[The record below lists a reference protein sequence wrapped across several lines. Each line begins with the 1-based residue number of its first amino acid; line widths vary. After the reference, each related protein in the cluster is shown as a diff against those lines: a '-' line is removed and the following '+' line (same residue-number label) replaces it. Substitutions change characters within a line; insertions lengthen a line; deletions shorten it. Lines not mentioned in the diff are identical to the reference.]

1 MQVIKR
7 DGTKVDFDINKI
19 TSAVTKAM
27 TETTIGV
34 DAQLASE
41 IAVNIE
47 RKANQNESLS
57 VEEIQDMVEH
67 ELMDS
72 NRKDV
77 AKNYIIYRNAKAATR
92 KQSDPNRLL
101 NDCFIS
107 KYKHQPSPMGQL
119 GNFVFYRTYSRWLPD
134 EKRREYWWE
143 TVRRAVEYNCSLVP
157 TSKQEAE
164 QLFDNIYNM
173 KQFLSGRTLF
183 TGGTEASRRF
193 PMSNYNCSFTIANE
207 FEAFDDLFTLL
218 LIGAG
223 VGLRA
228 RKMDVDKLPP
238 VRGDIK
244 IIHKAYA
251 PTPKRDRREYTG
263 IDFED
268 DMAEIFVGDSKEGWR
283 QALDFFFKVFYLT
296 EYSKVKTVILNYDS
310 VRPQGERLKTFG
322 GYASGHDPLMK
333 MFDKLYKVI
342 ISNNVVKKKLKP
354 IDCLDIAN
362 IIGNAVVSGGV
373 RRTSEVILFDPD
385 DEEILTAKSNL
396 YYQDSDGK
404 WQINNDIEHRR
415 MSNNTIQYYSK
426 PTREQWHNHITE
438 MRYSGEPAF
447 SNMEAAQK
455 RRPDAEGGN
464 P

>member
-1 MQVIKR
+1 
-7 DGTKVDFDINKI
+7 
-19 TSAVTKAM
+19 
-27 TETTIGV
+27 
-34 DAQLASE
+34 
-41 IAVNIE
+41 
-47 RKANQNESLS
+47 
-57 VEEIQDMVEH
+57 
-67 ELMDS
+67 MDS

-101 NDCFIS
+101 SDCFIS

-143 TVRRAVEYNCSLVP
+143 TVRRAVEYNCSLAP

-173 KQFLSGRTLF
+173 KQFLSGRTLY

-193 PMSNYNCSFTIANE
+193 PMSNYNCSFAIADD
-207 FEAFDDLFTLL
+207 FEAFSDLFTLL

-228 RKMDVDKLPP
+228 RKIDVQKLPS

-244 IIHKAYA
+244 VIHKAYA
-251 PTPKRDRREYTG
+251 PLHKRDRKEYTC

-268 DMAEIFVGDSKEGWR
+268 DMVEIYIGDSKEGWR
-283 QALDFFFKVFYLT
+283 QALDFFFKMFYLS
-296 EYSKVKTVILNYDS
+296 EYSKVKTIILNYDS

-333 MFDKLYKVI
+333 MFDKLYSVI
-342 ISNNVVKKKLKP
+342 TSHNTIKKKLKP